1 MIIVRHRINKA
12 ELLRGCELSQG
23 IEIDIRSDSGGLYL
37 SHDPFAPGERFLDFL
52 KKYQHQLLIVNVKED
67 GLEDSVT
74 RELALRQIKNY
85 FFLDQADP
93 TIIRRG
99 KIGLRDSAIRFS
111 EYESLET
118 VRAMAQFA
126 SWVWI
131 DSFSKRE
138 LNLDLISEFSNLG
151 LKTCLVSPE
160 LHDLAREPEAD
171 DLVEQC
177 MRFGIRFDAVCT
189 KYPEKWEVLV

>member
-12 ELLRGCELSQG
+12 EMLRDCELGQG

-37 SHDPFAPGERFLDFL
+37 SHDPFFPGERFLDFL
-52 KKYQHQLLIVNVKED
+52 ENYQHQLLIVNVKED
-67 GLEDSVT
+67 GLEEAVT

-111 EYESLET
+111 EYETLET
-118 VRAMAQFA
+118 VRTMAQFA

-138 LNLDLISEFSNLG
+138 LEPDMMSELNGLG

-177 MRFGIRFDAVCT
+177 VRLGIRFDAVCT
-189 KYPEKWEVLV
+189 KYPEKWEVLA